1 MQLVAEGTLLTSA
14 ATRAVQSEVLA
25 VARTAEESS
34 KALSALAAKDAA
46 TSLGQRQLRQNLQE
60 DARQALGES
69 CLAGGTQHHMHEGY
83 SVFESSPVQIY

>member
-1 MQLVAEGTLLTSA
+1 MEFVQSVAEGTLLTCA

-25 VARTAEESS
+25 MARAAEESS

-69 CLAGGTQHHMHEGY
+69 RFAGNTWDC
-83 SVFESSPVQIY
+83 